1 MLEIEAT
8 FAERLNKA
16 LLESGLTQKQLS
28 ERTGISKSL
37 LNKYL
42 KGKSQASNFKLTLLA
57 NELLVNP
64 LWLIGYN
71 VSKDYN
77 DTLSQIFI
85 KNNKSEQR
93 CIIAKIDEKLLKIES
108 IELLNKIDNIIEIL
122 MLDNQS
128 K

>member
-1 MLEIEAT
+1 MLEIETT

-77 DTLSQIFI
+77 DILSQMFI
-85 KNNKSEQR
+85 ENNNNEQR
-93 CIIAKIDEKLLKIES
+93 RIIAKIDEKLLKIENV
-108 IELLNKIDNIIEIL
+108 ELLNKIDNIVEIL
-122 MLDNQS
+122 MLDNQP